1 MILKK
6 ASRKA
11 VDYALLNFHYAKTI
25 APRAHDNAYSVF
37 NDKNEWC
44 GVICFGMGATPQIG
58 SPYGLKQGEAIELI
72 RVALNGKQNTT
83 SKVVSVA
90 LKLLKKHSP
99 LVKLVVSYADKGQNH
114 YGTIYQATNW
124 YYVGD
129 TESSGIEYFVNG
141 KWRHAKAIKP
151 NIKKIVKKRKSS
163 GKNKYI
169 YPLDKSL
176 IPLCKSL
183 SKPYPKNAVEVH
195 KLNSSQSSEKED
207 GANPI
212 QPLQEYNTPK

>member
-1 MILKK
+1 MRLEK

-11 VDYALLNFHYAKTI
+11 VDYALMKFHYAKTI

-37 NDKNEWC
+37 NKKGEWC

-58 SPYGLKQGEAIELI
+58 SPYGLKQGEAVELI
-72 RVALNGKQNTT
+72 RVALNGKQETT
-83 SKVVSVA
+83 SKVVSLG

-99 LVKLVVSYADKGQNH
+99 LVRLVISYADKGQNH
-114 YGTIYQATNW
+114 KGTIYQATNW

-129 TESSGIEYFVNG
+129 SESSGMEYFVDG

-151 NIKKIVKKRKSS
+151 HIKKIAKKRKSS

-176 IPLCKSL
+176 KSL
-183 SKPYPKNAVEVH
+183 CEELKKPYPKKDMALER
-195 KLNSSQSSEKED
+195 
-207 GANPI
+207 
-212 QPLQEYNTPK
+212 

>member
-1 MILKK
+1 MRLEK

-11 VDYALLNFHYAKTI
+11 VDFALLNFHYAKTI

-37 NDKNEWC
+37 NSNGEWC

-58 SPYGLKQGEAIELI
+58 SPYGLKQGEAVELI
-72 RVALNGKQNTT
+72 RVALNGKQETT
-83 SKVVSVA
+83 SKVVSLG

-99 LVKLVVSYADKGQNH
+99 LVRLVISYADKGQNH
-114 YGTIYQATNW
+114 KGTIYQATNW

-129 TESSGIEYFVNG
+129 SESSGMEYFVDG

-151 NIKKIVKKRKSS
+151 HIKRIAEKRKSS

-169 YPLDKSL
+169 YPLDSSL
-176 IPLCKSL
+176 IGMCKEL
-183 SKPYPKNAVEVH
+183 SMPYPKKETPHSGASLSEEVDLNAT
-195 KLNSSQSSEKED
+195 S
-207 GANPI
+207 
-212 QPLQEYNTPK
+212 